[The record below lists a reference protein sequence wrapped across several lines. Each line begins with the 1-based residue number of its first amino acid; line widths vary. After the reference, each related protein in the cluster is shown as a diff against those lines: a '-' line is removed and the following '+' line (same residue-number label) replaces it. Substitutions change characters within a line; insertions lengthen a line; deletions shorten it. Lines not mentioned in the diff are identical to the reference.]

1 MSPLTLGIVAG
12 AEWPADPALC
22 LAITAEIAA
31 KSAELQALTM
41 ALNVYRDA
49 LHAAEMQLVA
59 AQSRHPDRLIARLE
73 VASLNG
79 AALTIDALT
88 AQIEDALAALATDE
102 PLDLSAL

>member
-59 AQSRHPDRLIARLE
+59 AQSRHPASSVKYVSINPANDASATLALFGSIGRGGSGRI
-73 VASLNG
+73 VAAWG
-79 AALTIDALT
+79 FR
-88 AQIEDALAALATDE
+88 
-102 PLDLSAL
+102 PR

>member
-1 MSPLTLGIVAG
+1 MSPLTIGIVAG

-22 LAITAEIAA
+22 LAITAEIVA

-59 AQSRHPDRLIARLE
+59 AQSRHPDRLITQLE
-73 VASLNG
+73 VAALNG

-88 AQIEDALAALATDE
+88 AQIEDALAALVTDE